1 MSFAYARAQRDAY
14 LLSRME
20 AEAFSQRP
28 GHNEPVADVQAIEDQ
43 VIEDQAGFVPEH
55 RHGDGCACHLRGE

>member
-20 AEAFSQRP
+20 AEALSRP
-28 GHNEPVADVQAIEDQ
+28 GRGEPAANDQPEDVLE
-43 VIEDQAGFVPEH
+43 PEH

>member
-28 GHNEPVADVQAIEDQ
+28 GHNELVADAQAIEDQ
-43 VIEDQAGFVPEH
+43 PGFVPEH
-55 RHGDGCACHLRGE
+55 RHGDGCTCHLRGE

>member
-20 AEAFSQRP
+20 AEAFSRRV
-28 GHNEPVADVQAIEDQ
+28 GRDDTVIDDQAIDSQPE
-43 VIEDQAGFVPEH
+43 FVSEH